1 MMSTKVVVDDVASK
15 VGATWKV
22 RFFALAMN

>member
-1 MMSTKVVVDDVASK
+1 MMSTKVVVDDDALK
-15 VGATWKV
+15 VETTSKV